1 MGLNDL
7 TPPAGIL
14 TKNGNRKSRKRKG
27 RGVAT
32 GQGKTAGR
40 GHKGQSSRSG
50 GSIPAWFEG
59 GQMPLQRRLPKR
71 GFNNIFAKRYTE
83 VGLDK
88 IAAAFKKGDTVD
100 AATLKE
106 RGIISQIAKHGLK
119 VLGNGEIDKAITV
132 KAAKF
137 TSSAADKI
145 AAAGGTA
152 EVV

>member
-1 MGLNDL
+1 
-7 TPPAGIL
+7 
-14 TKNGNRKSRKRKG
+14 
-27 RGVAT
+27 
-32 GQGKTAGR
+32 
-40 GHKGQSSRSG
+40 
-50 GSIPAWFEG
+50 
-59 GQMPLQRRLPKR
+59 MPLQRRLPKR

-106 RGIISQIAKHGLK
+106 RGIISQIAKHGIK